1 MSTIR
6 ISSRYAKS
14 LLDLAKDGSK
24 IDVVKG
30 DLKLFRDAISNRDL
44 ALMIKSPIIKADKKL
59 SIFKAIFNDKVDVLT
74 SSFFDIVIKKGR
86 ESLLPEIAQSFE
98 DQYNEM
104 HGITK
109 AYITLA
115 AEMNDELLDKIK
127 NKISALG
134 VDSTK
139 IEINK
144 TIDPSIIG
152 GFILQ
157 VGDKLYDASI
167 KTKLA
172 KSRKEL
178 VDNTYIKS

>member
-1 MSTIR
+1 M
-6 ISSRYAKS
+6 
-14 LLDLAKDGSK
+14 
-24 IDVVKG
+24 
-30 DLKLFRDAISNRDL
+30 
-44 ALMIKSPIIKADKKL
+44 
-59 SIFKAIFNDKVDVLT
+59 
-74 SSFFDIVIKKGR
+74 IKKGR

-157 VGDKLYDASI
+157 VEDKLYDASI